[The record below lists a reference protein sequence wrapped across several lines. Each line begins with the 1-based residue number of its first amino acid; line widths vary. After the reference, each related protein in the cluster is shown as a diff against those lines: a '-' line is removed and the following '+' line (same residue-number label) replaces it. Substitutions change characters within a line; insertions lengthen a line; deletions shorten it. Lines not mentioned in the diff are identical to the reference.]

1 MSEPGKEWPR
11 LALTAAI
18 IAYFGYALLFHW
30 TNGIEE
36 TLKNIT
42 MLAVGFWLGSSKAG
56 TDSGART
63 DKALDIAKTA
73 QEQSP
78 SPPPQPDVI
87 LEPGETA
94 QAGGR
99 T

>member
-1 MSEPGKEWPR
+1 MIDSGKEYPR

-42 MLAVGFWLGSSKAG
+42 MLAVGFWLGSSKGA
-56 TDSGART
+56 TDSGDRAN
-63 DKALDIAKTA
+63 KALDIAQAA
-73 QEQSP
+73 QAAAP
-78 SPPPQPDVI
+78 STEPDVI
-87 LEPGETA
+87 LKPGETA
-94 QAGGR
+94 QAE
-99 T
+99 TVS